1 MALVIIVAK
10 TKNKQGKK
18 IGKKTP
24 PGELTAN
31 GRCARVAALA
41 AVVLAVLVADG
52 VVVVVVEAETAMT
65 RR

>member
-18 IGKKTP
+18 GKKTP
-24 PGELTAN
+24 PGELTVN
-31 GRCARVAALA
+31 GKCARVAVLA
-41 AVVLAVLVADG
+41 AVVLAVLAADG
-52 VVVVVVEAETAMT
+52 VVVVVVQAETAMT